1 MVTCGTCSISRDT
14 NQLHS
19 YGGAMWLR
27 LLTYVRREECCVHV
41 TVDATA
47 TSSGSSMDR
56 R

>member
-14 NQLHS
+14 SQEHCH
-19 YGGAMWLR
+19 GGARLLW